1 MVLMILVA
9 PIPLQHIPSPLF
21 HLSSLFPDISG
32 NAKAFCPFLQGR
44 GALLLSAAME
54 TTNETRQQAQQQQ
67 EEAMQIE
74 GLRSDYCDD
83 FVCTS
88 SPAVEQTVRSL
99 ARDLVRQKWTPSLF
113 TRDVVYQVSPRMH
126 A

>member
-1 MVLMILVA
+1 
-9 PIPLQHIPSPLF
+9 
-21 HLSSLFPDISG
+21 
-32 NAKAFCPFLQGR
+32 
-44 GALLLSAAME
+44 
-54 TTNETRQQAQQQQ
+54 
-67 EEAMQIE
+67 MQIE

-113 TRDVVYQVSPRMH
+113 TRDVVYQVGPCMH
-126 A
+126 APQLHSLA